1 MLLIW
6 YETLLW
12 GRDTLDINDM
22 LDIDI
27 NDISAHFFAT
37 CYFFSFHLPK
47 RFKRNMNEELHQAM
61 ETSSNIAVEN
71 DHIFKKH
78 LDVGYPRNFI
88 YSVFS
93 AWWHIPTLGLK
104 LY

>member
-1 MLLIW
+1 MKHI
-6 YETLLW
+6 LW
-12 GRDTLDINDM
+12 GRDTLDINGM

-61 ETSSNIAVEN
+61 ETIPDIAVEN

-93 AWWHIPTLGLK
+93 A
-104 LY
+104 